1 MNCERTRD
9 MLADYLGDELTPT
22 ERQAFDSHLSACE
35 HCRSEVDSL
44 QAAVRALRQLDPPPT
59 PLAAPQQAIP
69 GPRASRWRGGGFQPL
84 AYAAMLLIGVG
95 IGWIARPTPENP
107 PDGGTAGP
115 EPSAVV
121 DTIEQQFRP
130 NRLNPLV
137 RNAIALSTAF
147 SRPKDR

>member
-9 MLADYLGDELTPT
+9 MLADYLGEELAPA

-35 HCRSEVDSL
+35 RCRSDVDSL
-44 QAAVRALRQLDPPPT
+44 QAAVCALRQLDPPPT
-59 PLAAPQQAIP
+59 PLAAPQPAPRRPVASIWP
-69 GPRASRWRGGGFQPL
+69 GGAFQPL

-95 IGWIARPTPENP
+95 IGWIARPAPENP
-107 PDGGTAGP
+107 SPGGSTGPDTP
-115 EPSAVV
+115 AVV
-121 DTIEQQFRP
+121 DTTRQQSRP